1 MAIENAIHTLNIGNQ
16 NYEICP
22 TRIGTEA
29 NGISTNTTDNA
40 LTYVAE
46 THDFCV
52 GDESSPTVPTKI
64 LSIYSNAI
72 APAETGT
79 INVGTTAHRFNHGY
93 FKRVHAAE
101 GFFEPSD
108 ERLKTFVKPISADL
122 DKLSALRKSYFYW
135 KDNNDNLQL
144 GVSAQEIQKLYP
156 ELVTETENGYLTVAY
171 DKLSVVALAAIDN
184 LTAKNKELEDRLL
197 KLEDIVNKYCL
208 N

>member
-1 MAIENAIHTLNIGNQ
+1 MSTNANIIHTLKIGSE

-29 NGISTNTTDNA
+29 TGISTNTDDSA
-40 LTYVAE
+40 LTYVAG
-46 THDFCV
+46 THDFYV
-52 GDESSPTVPTKI
+52 GTDSDANTTKI
-64 LSIYSNAI
+64 LSINSSNGI
-72 APAETGT
+72 VPETNNS
-79 INVGTTAHRFNHGY
+79 INVGTESSRFNYGY
-93 FKRVHAAE
+93 FNEVYATA
-101 GFFEPSD
+101 FFEYSD

-156 ELVTETENGYLTVAY
+156 ELVNETENGYLTVAY

-197 KLEDIVNKYCL
+197 KLEDIINKYCL